1 MAEAIRQ
8 QSEDLRDELKELEQW
23 EDAMQA
29 REMAKAQ
36 RRAPLPTSAAAAE
49 PPIRGTVP
57 SLKEAIR
64 QQQQQQQQAR
74 AAGASG
80 DAAAEAM
87 ADPIQKAKDKGN
99 ALFQSGHLQEAV
111 AAYTVGI
118 DLDPASATTHVLY
131 ANRAM
136 CYLKLGEW
144 TAAEKDATMCVHMN
158 TGYAKAYYRRAVAR
172 KQLGKLREARADLEA
187 VLALA
192 PKDVSAQQE
201 MESVTKALQAKRAAA
216 PQATTTTTATPTT
229 TKKRIIIEEVDSEGD
244 EAAAEA
250 PATLASRLSTEEED
264 FHQACIEEDLRRL
277 AAARKANEEQVR
289 QEAQREAAAQAKR
302 QRRHERVEIIVEE
315 EEHSPTV
322 EKKMAPS
329 PATSAPAVEQT
340 VPLSTSSPPASSSPS
355 PTSAA
360 AGARPRARPSIA
372 KESLTTPKSFSE
384 FERRFREVAQQPDL
398 RDHYVRQL
406 DPATMAKLFGSNM
419 SPEMLLG
426 ILQAIKTFNVT
437 TALQYAKGLCQVS
450 RVEDVA
456 LFFNAQEKA
465 VAQDVLDLLRSA
477 PGTPAKDIQQI
488 ERKLKPL

>member
-1 MAEAIRQ
+1 MDRSVAESIRQ
-8 QSEDLRDELKELEQW
+8 QSDDLRDELKELEQW

-36 RRAPLPTSAAAAE
+36 RKVPLPTSVAAAE

-64 QQQQQQQQAR
+64 QQQQQAR
-74 AAGASG
+74 ATGTSG
-80 DAAAEAM
+80 DTAAEAI
-87 ADPIQKAKDKGN
+87 ADPIQQAKDKGN
-99 ALFQSGHLQEAV
+99 VLFQSGHLQEAV

-136 CYLKLGEW
+136 CYLKLGQW
-144 TAAEKDATMCVHMN
+144 TAAEKDATTCVHMN

-201 MESVTKALQAKRAAA
+201 MESVTKALQAKRAAES
-216 PQATTTTTATPTT
+216 QATTTATT
-229 TKKRIIIEEVDSEGD
+229 TKKKRIVIEEVDSEGD

-250 PATLASRLSTEEED
+250 PATSASKLSTEEEEL
-264 FHQACIEEDLRRL
+264 HQACIEEDMRRL

-302 QRRHERVEIIVEE
+302 QRRHERVEIIEE
-315 EEHSPTV
+315 AEHSPAE

-329 PATSAPAVEQT
+329 PATSSPVVEQT
-340 VPLSTSSPPASSSPS
+340 PPLSTSSPPSSSSPS

-360 AGARPRARPSIA
+360 TRPRARPPIA
-372 KESLTTPKSFSE
+372 KESLTAPKSFSE
-384 FERRFREVAQQPDL
+384 FERRFRELVQQPDL
-398 RDHYVRQL
+398 RDHYVRLL

-426 ILQAIKTFNVT
+426 ILQAIKTFNAT

-456 LFFNAQEKA
+456 LFFDAQEKA
-465 VAQDVLDLLRSA
+465 VVQDVLDLLRSA

>member
-1 MAEAIRQ
+1 MDRSVAEAIRQ
-8 QSEDLRDELKELEQW
+8 QSDDLRDELKELEQW

-29 REMAKAQ
+29 REMAKTQ
-36 RRAPLPTSAAAAE
+36 RKVPWPTSAAAAE

-64 QQQQQQQQAR
+64 QQQQQAR

-87 ADPIQKAKDKGN
+87 ADPIQRAKDKGN

-136 CYLKLGEW
+136 CYLKLGQW
-144 TAAEKDATMCVHMN
+144 TAAEKDATTCVHMN

-216 PQATTTTTATPTT
+216 SQATTTTAAT
-229 TKKRIIIEEVDSEGD
+229 TKKKRIVIEEVDSEGD

-250 PATLASRLSTEEED
+250 PAMSASQLPTEED
-264 FHQACIEEDLRRL
+264 LHQACIEEDMRRL

-289 QEAQREAAAQAKR
+289 QESQREAAAQAKR
-302 QRRHERVEIIVEE
+302 QRRHERVEIIEE
-315 EEHSPTV
+315 EEHSPTE
-322 EKKMAPS
+322 EKKTAPS

-340 VPLSTSSPPASSSPS
+340 PPL
-355 PTSAA
+355 PT
-360 AGARPRARPSIA
+360 
-372 KESLTTPKSFSE
+372 LTTPKSFSE
-384 FERRFREVAQQPDL
+384 FERRFRELVQQPEL
-398 RDHYVRQL
+398 RDHYVRLL
-406 DPATMAKLFGSNM
+406 DPTTMAKLFGSNM

-426 ILQAIKTFNVT
+426 ILQAIKTFNAT

-456 LFFNAQEKA
+456 LFFDAQEKA
-465 VAQDVLDLLRSA
+465 VVQDVLDLLRSA

>member
-1 MAEAIRQ
+1 MDRSVAEAIRQ
-8 QSEDLRDELKELEQW
+8 QSDDLRDELKELEQW

-29 REMAKAQ
+29 REMAKTQ
-36 RRAPLPTSAAAAE
+36 RKVPWPTSAAAAE

-64 QQQQQQQQAR
+64 QQQQQAR

-87 ADPIQKAKDKGN
+87 ADPIQRAKDKGN

-136 CYLKLGEW
+136 CYLKLGQW
-144 TAAEKDATMCVHMN
+144 TAAEKDATTCVHMN

-216 PQATTTTTATPTT
+216 SQATTTTAAT
-229 TKKRIIIEEVDSEGD
+229 TKKKRIVIEEVDSEGD

-250 PATLASRLSTEEED
+250 PAMSASQLPTEED
-264 FHQACIEEDLRRL
+264 LHQACIEEDMRRL

-289 QEAQREAAAQAKR
+289 QESQREAAAQAKR
-302 QRRHERVEIIVEE
+302 QRRHERVEIIEE
-315 EEHSPTV
+315 EEHSPTE
-322 EKKMAPS
+322 EKKTAPS

-340 VPLSTSSPPASSSPS
+340 PPLPTSSPPASSSPS
-355 PTSAA
+355 STSAA
-360 AGARPRARPSIA
+360 TRPRARPPIA

-384 FERRFREVAQQPDL
+384 FERRFRELVQQPEL
-398 RDHYVRQL
+398 RDHYVRLL
-406 DPATMAKLFGSNM
+406 DPTTMAKLFGSNM

-426 ILQAIKTFNVT
+426 ILQAIKTFNAT

-456 LFFNAQEKA
+456 LFFDAQEKA
-465 VAQDVLDLLRSA
+465 VVQDVLDLLRSA

>member
-1 MAEAIRQ
+1 MDRSVAEAIRQ

-29 REMAKAQ
+29 KEMAKAQ
-36 RRAPLPTSAAAAE
+36 RKLPLPTISAAAE

-64 QQQQQQQQAR
+64 QQQQQAR
-74 AAGASG
+74 AAGG
-80 DAAAEAM
+80 GGNAAAEAIE
-87 ADPIQKAKDKGN
+87 DPIQQAKEKGN

-136 CYLKLGEW
+136 CYLKLDQW
-144 TAAEKDATMCVHMN
+144 TAAEKDATTCVHMN

-192 PKDVSAQQE
+192 PNDVSAQQE
-201 MESVTKALQAKRAAA
+201 MESVTKAQQAKRAESSH
-216 PQATTTTTATPTT
+216 TTTTATTR
-229 TKKRIIIEEVDSEGD
+229 KKRIVIEEVDSEGD
-244 EAAAEA
+244 EGVTEA
-250 PATLASRLSTEEED
+250 QATSAFKLSTEEED
-264 FHQACIEEDLRRL
+264 LHQACIEEDMRRL
-277 AAARKANEEQVR
+277 EAVRRANEEQVR

-302 QRRHERVEIIVEE
+302 QRRHERVEIIEE
-315 EEHSPTV
+315 EECSPT
-322 EKKMAPS
+322 EEAKNAPL
-329 PATSAPAVEQT
+329 PTTSAPAVEPTPQ
-340 VPLSTSSPPASSSPS
+340 LSTSSPPTSSSPS
-355 PTSAA
+355 PTSATT
-360 AGARPRARPSIA
+360 RARVRRSIA

-384 FERRFREVAQQPDL
+384 FERRFRDLAEQPDL
-398 RDHYVRQL
+398 RDYYVRQL
-406 DPATMAKLFGSNM
+406 SPATMAKLFGSNM

-426 ILQAIKTFNVT
+426 ILQAIKTFDAA

-450 RVEDVA
+450 RVEDMA
-456 LFFNAQEKA
+456 LFFNAREKA
-465 VAQDVLDLLRSA
+465 VVQDVLNLLRSA
-477 PGTPAKDIQQI
+477 PDAPAQAIQHI